1 MSGIQSLMGGQGP
14 MPGQNLMP
22 GQAPQQPLPGMMPQQ
37 GAPTP
42 QAMVTQLAAMPFE
55 QLSQFYSNPRPQSPP
70 LWAVISAI
78 AEKQKTARAMQM
90 AQGQSAMAQNQQM
103 QAQPPVA
110 AEVLMS
116 AANTPGMEEQD
127 TVMAALGGEM
137 HGYADGGAV
146 AFQSGTSQ
154 YGLPFPATSRRI
166 DVGGDIPI
174 YAPSSDKEPGE
185 TEAEYQARKQREATE
200 ADEVSNRPLRRLYRY
215 VAEKIREPS
224 PVAQMRTPVAQAARP
239 TPPARTADTSKLF
252 PFGPPESPMMDVPE
266 IAIAPSRGTGAGQR
280 RQTAVQKPSATG
292 ISALQEQPPTPP
304 VDNTAAASAA
314 LQEAIR
320 LKGQTTPEVTAAQAG
335 IDKLLGESAASV
347 AGEAQRRRDLAQQRM
362 QEAQSRFE
370 RPGLQDMAGIGR
382 LLAGMAGAKT
392 LYGGL
397 TGAGA
402 AAGKYQEDKEAA
414 LRAAQERFDLS
425 GKEVFELSRLQDQ
438 VRMKQAELAEAR
450 ASGNA
455 QRAVQVAME
464 LATEQK
470 NLAAYQTELGM
481 KREDLALKGRQVGA
495 QEKTAEAAMIGAK
508 ARAEGAGSGAGGQRL
523 ALSQMKADPDYKRI
537 QEELVAAGKLAASLP
552 NNPKYRARL
561 ENAQREYAAL
571 AKAYGVDLKAA
582 TPEAAA
588 GAGAATND
596 PLGIR
601 KP

>member
-110 AEVLMS
+110 AQVLMS
-116 AANTPGMEEQD
+116 AANTPGVEEQD

-146 AFQSGTSQ
+146 AFAG
-154 YGLPFPATSRRI
+154 
-166 DVGGDIPI
+166 GGDISEDLRDDTSLSLMERIRRARLRQASGNTSLLERPLLDTLT
-174 YAPSSDKEPGE
+174 SRLRGE
-185 TEAEYQARKQREATE
+185 T
-200 ADEVSNRPLRRLYRY
+200 P
-215 VAEKIREPS
+215 EP
-224 PVAQMRTPVAQAARP
+224 VARP

-266 IAIAPSRGTGAGQR
+266 IAIAPSRGPGAGQR

-292 ISALQEQPPTPP
+292 IGALQEQPPTPP